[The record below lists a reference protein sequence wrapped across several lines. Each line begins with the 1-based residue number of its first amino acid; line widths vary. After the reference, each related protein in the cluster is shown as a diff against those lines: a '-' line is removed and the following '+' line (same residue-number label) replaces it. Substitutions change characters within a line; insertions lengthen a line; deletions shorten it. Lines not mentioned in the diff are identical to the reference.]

1 MARKFQLITELYAE
15 AAGEVSR
22 DREAWKGFLT
32 SAGFNYRLRFD
43 EQLLIYAQRP
53 DASAVL
59 EMEKWNGMFR
69 RWVNRG
75 AKGIAVF
82 DDSDQKSAGIRYYFD
97 ISDTHEGKDA
107 VRVPVWSMKEGYERE
122 VIDALTAAYGPL
134 ENAESI
140 YSAVISAGEKAAEKS
155 YGEYLEM
162 LRSTGEK
169 NRFADLGADDLRVA
183 FRTLLSESVS
193 YMIGKRLGIDMAE
206 TEYDFEDLGIFD
218 TVESLN
224 ILGFAVSD
232 TAEQGLSEIAKTIRS
247 LERNDRTF
255 AEKTAGIYTAEKE
268 EDEGRKS
275 DEHNIYEG
283 RK

>member
-1 MARKFQLITELYAE
+1 MAGKFQLITELYAE

-22 DREAWKGFLT
+22 DREAWKGFLA

-43 EQLLIYAQRP
+43 EQFLIYAQRP

-59 EMEKWNGMFR
+59 EMEKWNGMFH

-82 DDSDQKSAGIRYYFD
+82 DDSNQKNSGIRYYFD

-107 VRVPVWSMKEGYERE
+107 VRVPVWSMKTGYERE
-122 VIDALTAAYGPL
+122 VIDALISAYGPL

-140 YSAVISAGEKAAEKS
+140 YSAVISAGEKGAEES
-155 YGEYLEM
+155 YGEYFEM
-162 LRSTGEK
+162 LRSTGEE
-169 NRFADLGADDLRVA
+169 NRLADLGADDLRVA
-183 FRTLLSESVS
+183 FRTLISESVS
-193 YMIGKRLGIDMAE
+193 YMIGKRLGIDMPE
-206 TEYDFEDLGIFD
+206 TEYNFEELWIFD
-218 TVESLN
+218 TVERLN

-255 AEKTAGIYTAEKE
+255 AKKETGVYNAEKE

-275 DEHNIYEG
+275 DEHNIYETNY
-283 RK
+283 